1 MSPSTSMDRVEKLQ
15 AALAD
20 IALDADPAAFQT
32 DPIAFAAARGLE
44 PGDARAFQR
53 WQRRLLTY
61 RALVRFALSDPI
73 PDCFPISKILL
84 DRDGQWDDCVAAFL
98 DARRI
103 QSPYYRHIHP
113 HFVEWLADSGW
124 GAERFPWLL
133 SLAHFEFMELDVL
146 RAPEDAADPDLAQ
159 APAPE
164 RRVRFSASA
173 RNLAYPWRV
182 HEATEE
188 APDPA
193 EGLALIFCH
202 RRADGRY
209 RQQELDGPRSALLTR
224 LMDQEPLGPAAEAV
238 GLGFGEAAAFL
249 EELQAE
255 GAVLGYA

>member
-1 MSPSTSMDRVEKLQ
+1 MSVEALQ
-15 AALAD
+15 AVLAD
-20 IALDADPAAFQT
+20 IALDADVSAFRD
-32 DPIAFAAARGLE
+32 DPIAFAAARGLN
-44 PGDARAFQR
+44 PGDARALQR

-61 RALVRFALSDPI
+61 RALVRFALSDPL

-84 DRDGQWDDCVAAFL
+84 DREDQWEACVAAFL

-113 HFVEWLADSGW
+113 HFVEWIAETGW
-124 GAERFPWLL
+124 GTDRFPWLL

-146 RAPEDAADPDLAQ
+146 RAPEDASDPGLAQ

-164 RRVRFSASA
+164 RRVRFSASV

-182 HEATEE
+182 HEATEAE
-188 APDPA
+188 PLPA
-193 EGLALIFCH
+193 EGLALILCH
-202 RRADGRY
+202 RLADGRY
-209 RQQELDGPRSALLTR
+209 RQQELDGPQSALLTR

-238 GLGFGEAAAFL
+238 GLSFGEAAAFL

>member
-1 MSPSTSMDRVEKLQ
+1 MSLERVEKLQ
-15 AALAD
+15 SALAD
-20 IALDADPAAFQT
+20 IALDADPAAFQA

-73 PDCFPISKILL
+73 PDCFPIAKALL
-84 DRDGQWDDCVAAFL
+84 DREGLWEAVVDAFL

-113 HFVEWLADSGW
+113 HFVEWLAESGW
-124 GAERFPWLL
+124 GADRFPFLL

-146 RAPEDAADPDLAQ
+146 RAPEDAPDAGLAPQ
-159 APAPE
+159 PAPE

-188 APDPA
+188 DPEPA
-193 EGLALIFCH
+193 EGMALIFCH
-202 RRADGRY
+202 RLPDGRY
-209 RQQELDGPRSALLTR
+209 QQQELDGPRSALLTR
-224 LMDQEPLGPAAEAV
+224 LQEGVPLGEAAEAV
-238 GLGFGEAAAFL
+238 GLSFGEAAAFL
-249 EELQAE
+249 EELQGE